1 MLLILQMQR
10 SAAVSI
16 GLTTPELL
24 TNLEKR
30 RQLSKK
36 KISISQKS
44 TESSSS
50 EGDQSNDTAQTMDRK
65 TSKSSRLK
73 LHKPNISGAFLF
85 KKTSVEKKSS
95 LGSSQDNNKNE
106 DSSLEENRRPSWER
120 PWRNSWDA
128 TKCPLRDVN
137 GEYVTKST
145 STLNDVAQDRLFHHS
160 LDAKWKSKS
169 YKALPTTRANDSQT
183 KEIHNDV
190 QDHLNTKTQ
199 VNSHSLHKNIQPTK
213 NEINPAA
220 LAEIAVSIK
229 FFVFCFKFEVNLK
242 LQQINITMQGNKI

>member
-30 RQLSKK
+30 RQLSRK

-44 TESSSS
+44 TDSSSS

-65 TSKSSRLK
+65 TSKSSGLK
-73 LHKPNISGAFLF
+73 LHKPHISGAFLF

-95 LGSSQDNNKNE
+95 TGSSQDNNKNE
-106 DSSLEENRRPSWER
+106 DSSLEGNRRLSWER

-137 GEYVTKST
+137 EQCVTKST
-145 STLNDVAQDRLFHHS
+145 STLNDITQDRFFHHS

-169 YKALPTTRANDSQT
+169 YKAFPTTSAHDSQT
-183 KEIHNDV
+183 KETNNDI
-190 QDHLNTKTQ
+190 QERLITKLQ
-199 VNSHSLHKNIQPTK
+199 VNSHSHSLHKNIQPTK

-229 FFVFCFKFEVNLK
+229 LAFSNLK
-242 LQQINITMQGNKI
+242 LM